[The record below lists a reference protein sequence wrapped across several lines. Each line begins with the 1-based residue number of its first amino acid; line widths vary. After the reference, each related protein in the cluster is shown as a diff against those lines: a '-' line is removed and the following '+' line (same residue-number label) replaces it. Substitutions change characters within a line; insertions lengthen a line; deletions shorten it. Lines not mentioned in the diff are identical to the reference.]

1 MALQSSWVDALFAR
15 LALRYGAA
23 FLRQWPDVDIAV
35 LKTDWAD
42 VLDGVSGHAIA
53 YALEYL
59 PSAHPPNAMQFR
71 DLCRQAPAPT
81 LPRLTDDPA
90 PNQERV
96 AEAKAMLARVK
107 AQLVTRGTA

>member
-23 FLRQWPDVDIAV
+23 FLRQWPDVDVAV
-35 LKTDWAD
+35 LKTDWAE

-59 PSAHPPNAMQFR
+59 PSSHPPNAMQFR
-71 DLCRQAPAPT
+71 DLCRAAPAPKMA
-81 LPRLTDDPA
+81 RLTDDPA
-90 PNQERV
+90 PNPERV
-96 AEAKAMLARVK
+96 AEAKAMLAKVK
-107 AQLVTRGTA
+107 ARITQGAT